1 MPDTRSSGR
10 RIRFSIRVTVVTV
23 FVLATV
29 LTAVLAVSL
38 QYYFSRNMAV
48 QAAVSRFNDLVENVS
63 QYLDAVDDKAVETTR
78 ILAGHPGLTRGQWVN
93 PEVRDLF
100 AAMMRDAHMLYAIYI
115 GFDNGD
121 FYELVNLDSG
131 QAVRRRLKTEPPDR
145 WVVISIRNEGRSR
158 TRTFDYYTADF
169 QLRHSRS
176 EGSEYNAAN
185 RPWFVRA
192 VEGKVSKTAPY
203 LFHNLQ
209 APGQTYS
216 TRIPGGVIAVDIALS
231 TMSDYLAT
239 RKVDE
244 FGNVFLYRGTGEL
257 IASNLVE
264 QQGRDIPPVQPLQ
277 LRDDERTLIAS
288 LGVLRVSNETDWAP
302 IDFAISGEP
311 RGYSID
317 YLALIS
323 QMTGLRFEYVNGFSW
338 TKLVELYKKGDIDI
352 LQPIFDNGE
361 KAYPGTFSSAFLE
374 LPYSLVTP
382 RGREPIAHIRQ
393 MQGST
398 IAVPEGWSIIPTL
411 RREYPGITVSIVD
424 STRAVFEAVRCGRA
438 DAGLDVG
445 EILHYTGDKFFFTDL
460 QYHDD
465 IDFAPV
471 DFPDRLHFLVSEDK
485 AGVLPIINRAIAQ
498 VTGAQKAVLEQEW
511 FHNPSHGGMLA
522 VPHAQLMELANDR
535 ERQRRL
541 VKTNIDGQASYA
553 FVSPI
558 GDTGSGA
565 DYFGIVIPVGQVLKS
580 ALEKVKLSAMLT
592 VIFLL
597 LLAPAPWI
605 FASPIVAPIK
615 KLARENEKIRQRQY
629 DKLDIPGSYI
639 KEVDE
644 LGESMATMVDAIRRH
659 ESNQIALMDSFIQ
672 LIAQA
677 IDDKSPYT
685 AAHCERVP
693 ELAFMLVKEAE
704 ASQKPAFRDFAFRS
718 EAEWREFRVGAWLH
732 DCGKITT
739 PEHIVDKGSKLEAI
753 YNRIHEIRTRFEVL
767 WRDAEIHYW
776 RQMAENAEDQSR
788 YRAELEN
795 TQRRLQEEFAFV
807 AAMNVGGEFLSED
820 KKTRLR
826 EIARHTWTRHFSRRL
841 GLSPLEENRLSDTDE
856 HLPCE
861 EPLLADKPEHIIP
874 RQYNT
879 NYDPRLGIRVEVP
892 ENLYNLGE
900 LYNLCIER
908 GTLTAEDRFKINEHI
923 ITTIRMLDALPLP
936 DELARVPRYA
946 STHHETMK
954 GTGYPRRLS
963 AEDLSIPER
972 IMVLADVFEALT
984 AADRPYKKAKSLSVA
999 VDILAKMVAN
1009 EHVDADVFELFL
1021 SSGTY
1026 LEYARRFL
1034 PPEQI
1039 DEVDIRRYLRA

>member
-1 MPDTRSSGR
+1 MPGTKASGR

-23 FVLATV
+23 FVLATI

-38 QYYFSRNMAV
+38 QYYFSRNMAA
-48 QAAVSRFNDLVENVS
+48 QAAVFRFNGLAGNVS
-63 QYLDAVDDKAVETTR
+63 RHLDAIDDKAVETTR
-78 ILAGHPGLTRGQWVN
+78 ILAGHPVLTQGQWVN
-93 PEVRDLF
+93 PQARGLF
-100 AAMMRDAHMLYAIYI
+100 AAMMRDTPMLYAIYI

-121 FYELVNLDSG
+121 FYELINLESG
-131 QAVRRRLKTEPPDR
+131 QAVRRRLNAEQPDR
-145 WVVISIRNEGRSR
+145 WVVISIRNEGQAR

-176 EGSEYNAAN
+176 EASEYNAAN
-185 RPWFVRA
+185 RPWFAQA

-209 APGQTYS
+209 AAGQTYS

-231 TMSDYLAT
+231 SLSDYLSI
-239 RKVDE
+239 RKADE
-244 FGNVFLYRGTGEL
+244 FGDVFIYRGTGEM
-257 IASNLVE
+257 IASNLAE
-264 QQGRDIPPVQPLQ
+264 QQSGDIPAAPPLP
-277 LRDDERTLIAS
+277 LSNDERALIAS
-288 LGVLRVSNETDWAP
+288 LGALRVSNETDWAP

-317 YLALIS
+317 YLRLIS
-323 QMTGLRFEYVNGFSW
+323 QMTGLHFEYVNGFSW
-338 TKLVELYKKGDIDI
+338 AKLVELYKKGDIDI
-352 LQPIFDNGE
+352 LQSIFNNGE
-361 KAYPGTFSSAFLE
+361 NAYPGTFSSAFLE
-374 LPYSLVTP
+374 LPYSLVTR
-382 RGREPIAHIRQ
+382 RGHAPVSHIRQ
-393 MQGST
+393 MQGLT
-398 IAVPEGWSIIPTL
+398 VAVPEGWSIIPIL
-411 RREYPGITVSIVD
+411 RREYSGITVKIVD
-424 STRAVFEAVRCGRA
+424 STRAVFEAVRHGRA

-445 EILHYTGDKFFFTDL
+445 EILHYTGEKFFFTDL
-460 QYHDD
+460 QYHDN

-471 DFPDRLHFLVSEDK
+471 DFPDRLHLLVSDDK
-485 AGVLPIINRAIAQ
+485 AAVLPIINRAIEA
-498 VTGAQKAVLEQEW
+498 VTDAQKAALEQKW
-511 FHNPSHGGMLA
+511 FHNSSYGMLA

-535 ERQRRL
+535 ERHGRL
-541 VKTNIDGQASYA
+541 VETNIGGRTSYV
-553 FVSPI
+553 FVTPF
-558 GDTGSGA
+558 GDAGSEA
-565 DYFGIVIPVGQVLKS
+565 DYFGIVIPVEQVLKP

-592 VIFLL
+592 AIFLL
-597 LLAPAPWI
+597 LLIPAPWI
-605 FASPIVAPIK
+605 FASPIVTPIK
-615 KLARENEKIRQRQY
+615 KLAEENEKIRQRQY
-629 DKLDIPGSYI
+629 DKLDIPASYI

-644 LGESMATMVDAIRRH
+644 LGESMAGMVDAIRKH
-659 ESNQIALMDSFIQ
+659 ESNQTALMDSFIR

-685 AAHCERVP
+685 AAHCARVP
-693 ELAFMLVKEAE
+693 ELAFMLVEKAE
-704 ASQKPAFRDFAFRS
+704 ASRLPPFRDFAFRS

-739 PEHIVDKGSKLEAI
+739 PEHIVDKGSKLETI

-767 WRDAEIHYW
+767 WRDAEIRYW
-776 RQMAENAEDQSR
+776 RQMAEDAGGESR

-795 TQRRLQEEFAFV
+795 AQRQLQEDFAFV
-807 AAMNVGGEFLSED
+807 AVMNVGGEFLGED

-826 EIARHTWTRHFSRRL
+826 EIARRTWTRHFSERL
-841 GLSPLEENRLSDTDE
+841 GLSPLEESRLSDSDE
-856 HLPCE
+856 RLPCE
-861 EPLLADKPEHIIP
+861 EPLLADKPEHVIP
-874 RQYNT
+874 RKYNT
-879 NYDPRLGIRVEVP
+879 NYDPRLGIQVEVP

-936 DELARVPRYA
+936 DELSHVPRYA

-972 IMVLADVFEALT
+972 IMVLADIFEALT
-984 AADRPYKKAKSLSVA
+984 AADRPYKKAKPLSVA
-999 VDILAKMVAN
+999 IDILARMVAN
-1009 EHVDADVFELFL
+1009 EHVDSDVFELFL
-1021 SSGTY
+1021 TSGVY

-1039 DEVDIRRYLRA
+1039 DEVDIRRYLRT